1 MAVAAAAYVGVR
13 AAAAVDFV
21 GRGDNA
27 NACAAVDKFIIAVI
41 HFAYGVV
48 FP

>member
-1 MAVAAAAYVGVR
+1 MSVATAAYVGVR

-27 NACAAVDKFIIAVI
+27 NASAAVDKFIVAVI
-41 HFAYGVV
+41 DFADGVV